1 MILVTGGT
9 GLLGSHLIFD
19 LLKTNDK
26 IVAIKRENSNLAN
39 IKHVFNVYSKNA
51 DDLLNKIEWINA
63 DLCDYETIFIALDGI
78 DKVYHCAAMVS
89 YNKSDRD
96 ALYEN
101 NVTGTANIVNACIEK
116 KIKKLCYASSIAAL
130 GVTDGN
136 SLITENTLWEDSGQN
151 SNYSKSKYFAEIEV
165 WRGIAE
171 GLCSVMVN
179 PSVILGS
186 GVGETSAN
194 KLFNL
199 VRKGLKYY
207 TNGRTGFVDVRD
219 VSKVMIL
226 LMESDICSERFI
238 VNSENIIWKDFFTM
252 VAESIGKN
260 PPKNYASP
268 FMTGIAWRTTKF
280 LSLIKGTN
288 PSFTKETA
296 RTSHKLLQYS
306 NEKLLT
312 KFSLEPIKIIDSI
325 NFISQKKYCN

>member
-9 GLLGSHLIFD
+9 GLLGSHLLLD

-26 IVAIKRENSNLAN
+26 VVAIKRENSNLLN
-39 IKHVFNVYSKNA
+39 IKHVFNIYSKNA
-51 DDLLNKIEWINA
+51 EALLNKIEWINA
-63 DLCDYETIFIALDGI
+63 DLCDYESVFVALNGI

-96 ALYEN
+96 ALHEN

-130 GVTDGN
+130 GVTADN
-136 SLITENTLWEDSGQN
+136 SLITEKTLWEDSSQS
-151 SNYSKSKYFAEIEV
+151 SNYSISKYYAEIEV

-179 PSVILGS
+179 PAVILGP

-199 VRKGLKYY
+199 VRKGLRYY
-207 TNGRTGFVDVRD
+207 TKGSTGFVDVRD
-219 VSKVMIL
+219 VSKAMIL
-226 LMESDICSERFI
+226 LMESDVCSERFI
-238 VNSENIIWKDFFTM
+238 VNSENIVWKDFFM
-252 VAESIGKN
+252 MIAESIGKN
-260 PPKNYASP
+260 PPANYASP
-268 FMTGIAWRTTKF
+268 FKTGIAWRLAKF
-280 LSLIKGTN
+280 LSFIKGTN

-296 RTSHKLLQYS
+296 RTSHKSLKYS

-312 KFSLEPIKIIDSI
+312 QFKFDPIKVKDSI
-325 NFISQKKYCN
+325 NFIASTSL